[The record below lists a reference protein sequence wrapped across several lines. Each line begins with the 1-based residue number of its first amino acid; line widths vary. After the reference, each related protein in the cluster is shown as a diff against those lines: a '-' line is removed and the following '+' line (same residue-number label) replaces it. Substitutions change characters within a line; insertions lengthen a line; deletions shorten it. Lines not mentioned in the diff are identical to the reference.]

1 MSIKSASSLR
11 QQSTVRS
18 AVILLSIEDMW
29 DSPQENAVRLDA
41 QSEIL
46 GSYHN
51 LKWLTEKICAGEKIE
66 FAVERQST
74 DGGKRIV
81 SGPDYGL
88 LDKCLRIDGC
98 NAERYDLQPDMEAW
112 LELLRDPGFSALV
125 DIRQG
130 RHGLT
135 KNVVDNMNECI
146 ARFRAAIT
154 SQAHR
159 KRCYNAVGN
168 ARRRQHSM
176 IKAIKLCYSLCDEV
190 EIALIDLSWK
200 PECRMRKT
208 LADTDAAYKKFA
220 NGIRHHSAS
229 RCFLVAIFSVELS
242 DNKGFH
248 ISGMLLLKPGAGEQ
262 AANLGRYWRD
272 NVTDGEGSFL
282 CATDKPFA
290 TILSKWSGLN
300 LAEVAS
306 PVDVQGD
313 HARQQLLEAAVTR
326 FADFSQKLRANG
338 NGKKHRQIR
347 IFKGEQIRSLAK
359 IVPSVVDSGGEK
371 W

>member
-1 MSIKSASSLR
+1 MLINHASPPFQR
-11 QQSTVRS
+11 QTARS
-18 AVILLSIEDMW
+18 AEKLLTSVDMW
-29 DSPQENAVRLDA
+29 DSPEESAVCLDGP
-41 QSEIL
+41 SEIL
-46 GSYHN
+46 RAYRLING
-51 LKWLTEKICAGEKIE
+51 LTEMIHDGREIKI
-66 FAVERQST
+66 AVERQSAN
-74 DGGKRIV
+74 GGKRIRR
-81 SGPDYGL
+81 GRDY
-88 LDKCLRIDGC
+88 DFVIKCLKI
-98 NAERYDLQPDMEAW
+98 NPLMAERYDLPPDMDAW
-112 LELLRDPGFSALV
+112 LELLRDPRISALV
-125 DIRQG
+125 DTLQG
-130 RHGLT
+130 WHAL
-135 KNVVDNMNECI
+135 KKEVADILIECV
-146 ARFRAAIT
+146 ARFRRIIT
-154 SQAHR
+154 SKAHR
-159 KRCYNAVGN
+159 KRCYNEVGN
-168 ARRRQHSM
+168 ARRRRHSM
-176 IKAIKLCYSLCDEV
+176 IKAIRLCYCLYDEV

-229 RCFLVAIFSVELS
+229 RCFLVAIFSMELS

-248 ISGMLLLKPGAGEQ
+248 ISGMLLLKPGAGDQ

-272 NVTDGEGSFL
+272 NVTDGEGGFL

-326 FADFSQKLRANG
+326 FSDFSQKLRANG

-359 IVPSVVDSGGEK
+359 IVPYVVEGGGEK